1 MQRQFV
7 ALVLVVASLV
17 KMHWLQLV
25 RHPQLPLPHPQLL
38 QHLPQHLL
46 LVRHHALLL
55 GRVTKSLRCQRFVK

>member
-1 MQRQFV
+1 MLHRFV
-7 ALVLVVASLV
+7 VLALVVVSLV

-38 QHLPQHLL
+38 QHLPLHLL
-46 LVRHHALLL
+46 LVRHHVLLL